1 MQQIH
6 PKSKVKNDSVAV
18 YVPSSFAINT
28 LNVAQ
33 QSFTFSTLNTLENV
47 SGSAVLVVGALQ
59 GVVPLLL
66 HVYRITGLVL

>member
-1 MQQIH
+1 MSPKHLIAQIH
-6 PKSKVKNDSVAV
+6 SKFIVKNDSVAV

-33 QSFTFSTLNTLENV
+33 QLSIFSTLNTDEKV
-47 SGSAVLVVGALQ
+47 SGFASRVVGACH

-66 HVYRITGLVL
+66 QV